1 MEMERVQ
8 RPRTIHPRVWRSTFV
23 DNDTVSATKAHGAGS
38 VLEEIAHQVAGKR
51 RPARRLAHSQP
62 LRATHQRFTIPARD
76 NAQEC
81 DRPAADLHTG
91 PLIEVHGIAP
101 AREEGV
107 IGQDPLT
114 SGSRKTAWRSA
125 SLTGEDRSYANAA
138 ASVRYHSWYSCSPA
152 RTILYA

>member
-1 MEMERVQ
+1 MEIERAQ

-23 DNDTVSATKAHGAGS
+23 DNDTVSTIKAQGAGS
-38 VLEEIAHQVAGKR
+38 VLEEIAHQVAGER
-51 RPARRLAHSQP
+51 RPARGLAHSQP

-76 NAQEC
+76 NAPER

-91 PLIEVHGIAP
+91 SLIEVHGIAP

-107 IGQDPLT
+107 IGQEPLT

-125 SLTGEDRSYANAA
+125 SLSGEDRRSAYAAV
-138 ASVRYHSWYSCSPA
+138 SVRYQSW
-152 RTILYA
+152 